1 MPGALAGIQYC
12 GNPVHQPR
20 ALAEQPPTARRRPRR
35 GDGCKLLQS
44 LFKILA
50 SVGSQ
55 RFGIDQDGK
64 EIVVGNARNAPAA
77 SGAYDVSDANNL
89 RWHEKG
95 GSGILNDPASDGRM
109 LETHCSER

>member
-1 MPGALAGIQYC
+1 M
-12 GNPVHQPR
+12 
-20 ALAEQPPTARRRPRR
+20 
-35 GDGCKLLQS
+35 
-44 LFKILA
+44 
-50 SVGSQ
+50 GSQ
-55 RFGIDQDGK
+55 RFGMDQDGK
-64 EIVVGNARNAPAA
+64 EVLSVGNARNAPAA